1 MLTAFQLLLH
11 TCCSHS
17 PGQKQL
23 FHVVPFPGRKP
34 CLFLELT
41 TPHPHTHKH
50 FFQIHWISQ
59 SQISSV
65 CVIPLSSSKLI
76 NMLKYYLQKY
86 RCRICASKKRK
97 KIKHS
102 VTSSDNLTA
111 RDTIRGLRFQGHPGL
126 QRGKRK

>member
-23 FHVVPFPGRKP
+23 FHVVPFPERKP

-41 TPHPHTHKH
+41 TTHPPTHTLFSDSLDITKSNLKCMCDSS
-50 FFQIHWISQ
+50 FFIKINKYVE
-59 SQISSV
+59 I
-65 CVIPLSSSKLI
+65 LSSKI
-76 NMLKYYLQKY
+76 QVQDMCLK
-86 RCRICASKKRK
+86 KKRK

-102 VTSSDNLTA
+102 VTSSDNPTA

-126 QRGKRK
+126 QSGERK